1 MATRCRL
8 ITGRANADDYSDF
21 IQAGL
26 RQTDTGG
33 QADRQTDRQTDIQAS
48 RQTDRMAD
56 RQAGRWYLLVF
67 IVSCPS

>member
-1 MATRCRL
+1 MLMITVISYRL
-8 ITGRANADDYSDF
+8 GSDK
-21 IQAGL
+21 QTQVD
-26 RQTDTGG
+26 RQIG
-33 QADRQTDRQTDIQAS
+33 RQTDRQTDIQAS